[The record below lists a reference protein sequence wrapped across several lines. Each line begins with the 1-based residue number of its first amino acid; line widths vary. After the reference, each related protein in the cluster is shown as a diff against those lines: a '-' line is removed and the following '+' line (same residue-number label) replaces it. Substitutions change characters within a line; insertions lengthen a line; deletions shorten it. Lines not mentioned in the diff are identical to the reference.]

1 MANKKRTELVESMEE
16 TLVDNRETE
25 DVAVEAAVPPV
36 EECISALENG
46 EEVNSGG
53 AEEPSATDTA
63 ADEHIAHFTIRI
75 LPFSLR
81 IHKGPGF
88 EYNYG
93 RVLRRSETYL
103 CTDVQDG
110 WARLASGEGWVRM
123 DDVETIQHH
132 NSTRRA

>member
-1 MANKKRTELVESMEE
+1 MANKKRTELVEGTHVEIQ
-16 TLVDNRETE
+16 ETE
-25 DVAVEAAVPPV
+25 DVAVEAAVDVAAEAAEAPAEAVYNEPV
-36 EECISALENG
+36 DDN
-46 EEVNSGG
+46 
-53 AEEPSATDTA
+53 TTA
-63 ADEHIAHFTIRI
+63 ADEHAAAYEHTEAPFTIRI

-93 RVLRRSETYL
+93 RVLRRGETYL

-123 DDVETIQHH
+123 DDVETIQQH